1 MTKPVIGITM
11 SFDKS
16 GLIRPGVHYNM
27 IRREY
32 SEQIQAAGASPIFL
46 DNTIDPKHAAELCD
60 GIVISGGED
69 IHPVF
74 YGHESKHAKIIEPT
88 ERTEWERQ
96 LIDACD
102 RKGSRILGIC
112 YGSQLLNVHYGGTLH
127 QDIATETGSDLDHGS
142 SEGAAVHHVIFEK
155 DFLGFKAGDKVASAS
170 RHHQAVKDVAP
181 GFNIVARAEDG
192 IVEAISGY
200 GHYGIQWHSESDGT
214 AKHIYGS
221 FIDIIKNRHKV
232 SLDTLL

>member
-1 MTKPVIGITM
+1 M

-32 SEQIQAAGASPIFL
+32 SEQIQAAGGAPIFL
-46 DNTIDPKHAAELCD
+46 DNTIDPHRAAELCD

-69 IHPVF
+69 IHPMF
-74 YGHESKHAKIIEPT
+74 YGQSAENLGVLEPH
-88 ERTEWERQ
+88 ERTSWERL

-102 RKGSRILGIC
+102 RHNVRILGVC

-127 QDIATETGSDLDHGS
+127 QDIVKETGTVLDHGS
-142 SEGAAVHHVIFEK
+142 STGAAMHDVVFEQ
-155 DFLGFKAGDKVASAS
+155 DFLGFKTGDKVPSAS

-181 GFNIVARAEDG
+181 GFSVVARAEDG
-192 IVEAISGY
+192 IIEAIAGY
-200 GHYGIQWHSESDGT
+200 GHFGIQWHSESDGT
-214 AKHIYGS
+214 APRIYRA
-221 FIDIIKNRHKV
+221 FIQNILDPRKYKIQKT
-232 SLDTLL
+232 SLGL

>member
-1 MTKPVIGITM
+1 MKPVIGITM

-32 SEQIQAAGASPIFL
+32 SEQIQAAGGSPIFL

-74 YGHESKHAKIIEPT
+74 YGQAARNPKAIEPT
-88 ERTEWERQ
+88 ERTEWERL

-102 RKGSRILGIC
+102 RNNVRILGVC

-127 QDIATETGSDLDHGS
+127 QDIAKETGSTLDHGS
-142 SEGAAVHHVIFEK
+142 SVASSLHRVVFEK
-155 DFLGFKAGDKVASAS
+155 DFLGFVKGEVVNAAS

-181 GFNIVARAEDG
+181 GFSVVARAADD
-192 IVEAISGY
+192 IIEAIEGY

-214 AKHIYGS
+214 AKHIYQSFVDSIKTTPKMRLGS
-221 FIDIIKNRHKV
+221 IA
-232 SLDTLL
+232 